1 MLVYTTDDD
10 IVVDRFRVVA
20 FRIPAACRL
29 GGSLRW
35 YVGGGEYISRLVFL
49 ESTTLA
55 KKRTPA
61 VAPRKSDVI
70 REILKL
76 QPKATVKDVRAAL
89 QERGVKASDALINKI
104 KYGRK
109 PGAKKTR
116 TRGSNGSAG
125 TKADAIR
132 GMFGEMG
139 AKARSRDVVAALA
152 ARGIKVTSAQVS
164 TLRKT
169 IGSGRAKASSAYSV
183 SLDHLMAAKALAQ
196 RLGGIAVAQ
205 RALESLAKLTEV

>member
-1 MLVYTTDDD
+1 LARKKT
-10 IVVDRFRVVA
+10 
-20 FRIPAACRL
+20 PAA
-29 GGSLRW
+29 
-35 YVGGGEYISRLVFL
+35 
-49 ESTTLA
+49 
-55 KKRTPA
+55 
-61 VAPRKSDVI
+61 APRKSDVI
-70 REILKL
+70 REILKS
-76 QPKATVKDVRAAL
+76 QPKATVKEVRTAL

-109 PGAKKTR
+109 TVAKKSR
-116 TRGSNGSAG
+116 ARGSNGSAG

-132 GMFGEMG
+132 GVFGEMG
-139 AKARSRDVVAALA
+139 VKARSRDVVATLA

-169 IGSGRAKASSAYSV
+169 VANSRARVVTSYSV

>member
-1 MLVYTTDDD
+1 
-10 IVVDRFRVVA
+10 
-20 FRIPAACRL
+20 
-29 GGSLRW
+29 
-35 YVGGGEYISRLVFL
+35 
-49 ESTTLA
+49 LA

-61 VAPRKSDVI
+61 ATPRKSDVI
-70 REILKL
+70 REILKS
-76 QPKATVKDVRAAL
+76 QPKATVKEVRAAL

-109 PGAKKTR
+109 TSGKKTR
-116 TRGSNGSAG
+116 SRGANGSSG

-132 GMFGEMG
+132 GVFGEMG
-139 AKARSRDVVAALA
+139 AKARARDVVATLA

-169 IGSGRAKASSAYSV
+169 IDSRRGKASTAYSV

-205 RALESLAKLTEV
+205 RALESLAKLTDV

>member
-1 MLVYTTDDD
+1 VVS
-10 IVVDRFRVVA
+10 IVLDFA
-20 FRIPAACRL
+20 
-29 GGSLRW
+29 
-35 YVGGGEYISRLVFL
+35 FL
-49 ESTTLA
+49 ERTTLA
-55 KKRTPA
+55 KKKTPA
-61 VAPRKSDVI
+61 AAPRKSDVI
-70 REILKL
+70 REILKS
-76 QPKATVKDVRAAL
+76 QPKATVRDVRTAL

-109 PGAKKTR
+109 PTAKR
-116 TRGSNGSAG
+116 FRARGSNGSGG

-132 GMFGEMG
+132 GVFGEMG
-139 AKARSRDVVAALA
+139 AKARSRDVVAVLA

-169 IGSGRAKASSAYSV
+169 VGGSRAKIASTYSV